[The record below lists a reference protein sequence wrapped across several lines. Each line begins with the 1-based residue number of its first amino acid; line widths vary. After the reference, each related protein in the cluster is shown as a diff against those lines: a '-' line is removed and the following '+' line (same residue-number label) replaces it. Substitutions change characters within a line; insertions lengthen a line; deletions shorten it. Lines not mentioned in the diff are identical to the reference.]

1 MLKPLHRAIAAA
13 AMLVLASA
21 GWADD
26 TDARQAYGA
35 GNTDLQ
41 TAVKRPSRAQRLS
54 DWASA
59 EAHFREAVR
68 LKPDYADAWDK
79 LGQALF
85 NQEKVFDAVTALK
98 HAVLIDPRMTEA
110 WYDLGFSLENLDGE
124 KQIKADDKT
133 RKKLGRSEVA
143 DAIAAYRKALDVSPV
158 NDVPSL
164 AKAQFRLGVLLR
176 DEALKAADA
185 AQAAAV
191 SPAAAVM
198 PDQANLKEA
207 MGHLEEAVRLVPD
220 YPEARN
226 ELGRVYD
233 LIGRYN
239 AAIDQYSLAIRG
251 QKDYAEAYSNRGVAW
266 WKSGNWDKAL
276 EDCRKATEI
285 NPDFAGGHYN
295 LAEVV
300 FARVEELRLK
310 GSDGDR
316 SVIHPEAQKAVD
328 EYLIATRQDP
338 DLMAAWYGLAKAYHG
353 YFDFANAEKTYAKIV
368 EMDKRQKRA
377 KALLKDVQ
385 KEEKAFVSH
394 IPKQYRDDQKGK

>member
-1 MLKPLHRAIAAA
+1 
-13 AMLVLASA
+13 
-21 GWADD
+21 
-26 TDARQAYGA
+26 
-35 GNTDLQ
+35 
-41 TAVKRPSRAQRLS
+41 LS

-276 EDCRKATEI
+276 EYCRKATEI